1 MYKKILLPVDDS
13 ALSIAAALKG
23 VALAQSLS
31 AQVLAFEVLAPYQLP
46 VYLDPVPD
54 SYPSPD
60 EYEARSRSRA
70 YQRLKIIADA
80 AARASLHCDQLV
92 DFDSNVAQ
100 TIVNTAAGEH
110 CDLIFMGSH
119 GRSGLSRIFLGS
131 IATRVLTLS
140 QIPVLVHRTTEQDAQ
155 AVEKSLKVI
164 NATA

>member
-23 VALAQSLS
+23 VALAQALS
-31 AQVLAFEVLAPYQLP
+31 AEVVAFEVLAPYQLP

-54 SYPSPD
+54 SYPSPE
-60 EYEARSRSRA
+60 EYETHSRSRA
-70 YQRLKIIADA
+70 LHRLKIIADA
-80 AARASLHCDQLV
+80 AAGANLRCQQMV
-92 DFDSNVAQ
+92 DFDANAAQ

-131 IATRVLTLS
+131 VATKVLTLS
-140 QIPVLVHRTTEQDAQ
+140 QIPVLVHRASEQEVQ
-155 AVEKSLKVI
+155 AIEKSLKAI
-164 NATA
+164 SAAA